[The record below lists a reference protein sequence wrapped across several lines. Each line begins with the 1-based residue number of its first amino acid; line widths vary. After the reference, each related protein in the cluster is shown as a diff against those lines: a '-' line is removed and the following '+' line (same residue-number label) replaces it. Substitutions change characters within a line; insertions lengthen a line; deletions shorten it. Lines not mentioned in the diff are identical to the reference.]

1 MTFIIGGTTGAM
13 LAGTLITTAGG
24 LAGQAISRGKGG
36 GPMPQAQ
43 LAPDEKSGGALQP
56 TAKGFMQPMTPP
68 AQPQANVA
76 GLDPNQIK
84 SLLAP
89 PVPQD
94 ALLGDYLRKQQQ
106 GY

>member
-13 LAGTLITTAGG
+13 LAGTLITTDGG
-24 LAGQAISRGKGG
+24 LAGQAISKGKGG
-36 GPMPQAQ
+36 PMMAAP

-68 AQPQANVA
+68 AQPPANA